1 MIPKR
6 IGTEAK
12 QNHTESSIIDTSTSQ
27 KCWVVSTHVWVKYGQ
42 TQQLCLNC
50 N

>member
-12 QNHTESSIIDTSTSQ
+12 QNHTESSIIDINLTKMLGCFNPRLGKIWTNPT
-27 KCWVVSTHVWVKYGQ
+27 VVFKM
-42 TQQLCLNC
+42 
-50 N
+50 